1 MSITS
6 KRKAQDLVRQGKIHD
21 AISVLR
27 EGLADS
33 DADPYDH
40 VYMGDL
46 LMRVGETEDSL
57 SAYQKAI
64 RSYEDVGLYRNA
76 VAIGKKMLRIDRQ
89 RPEIHRTLA
98 SLYDREGLHG
108 EAIPHYL
115 TYLDSFVGEAVPPT
129 EFLETLDHAASI
141 TGSKVE
147 VALRLTDHFLRI
159 RRGDRAAALLNEVA
173 NNAEAAGSFDMAEDL
188 RRRAT
193 DALGQSD
200 ASANGTSSG
209 SGSPP
214 PLPAAEPVAGF
225 EVSGADDDEGPILPP
240 PPPPPLQDVEPI
252 SFDTSAM
259 DGLGTESDADSG
271 AGDGEHGGSV
281 ALELDLDLDPADEGG
296 LSGVRDV
303 GGAASLLDDEE
314 EDSGF
319 VVEHLSGSNTLGSI
333 GGEEDDEDEDAS
345 PFDLGTPRSS
355 ASSGAELGFGE
366 VDFSSE
372 SEDEDEPDDHVLD
385 LDADAD
391 FGAVDLTDSA
401 PTKSESDSDS
411 ASSDRDFGAVDFGNT
426 ESVADGPGDDHVY
439 EIDVDDSDETE
450 FDLRPVSTMSG
461 ADDSDDSDDEPDDT
475 LDDDFGA
482 RATANPMA
490 TTATPAGAGTP
501 PSLDVSPDDSAS
513 DDTDDAAADDGDRG
527 SLDVDLDA
535 ETDDDT
541 SDDLDTFGANPEPT
555 STGATH
561 ASSDDAHPVTIESAN
576 DAFLAGRWSE
586 ARRLYEHI
594 LEETPNNRRVLARLV
609 ETVRYLQDHH
619 GEVHYLVLLGEVW
632 IEEDELEEALECFLK
647 VVRLDPEN
655 ATAKRRLSRFREMG
669 VRGAE
674 VIEESDSNSV
684 HGVLETGRTEVAI
697 RANEESFRSEDWVEL
712 EGLLEEFK
720 DGLKSQMD
728 DGDYQGHYDLAVS
741 YHGMGLLEEALE
753 AADLALAC
761 EKIPIATERQAR
773 ELKGSCLT
781 ELHRYREAVHEY
793 REAVEKA
800 GSDRQARRTAL
811 YHLGRSLEAL
821 EEWQEAVDTYVQLK
835 LAAPGFLDV
844 EERIRN
850 CEDQLGDS
858 ASRPPSEAA

>member
-21 AISVLR
+21 AITVLR
-27 EGLADS
+27 EGLVEG

-46 LMRVGETEDSL
+46 LMRVGETEDCL

-129 EFLETLDHAASI
+129 EFLETLDHTASI

-173 NNAEAAGSFDMAEDL
+173 NNAEAAGSLDMAEDL
-188 RRRAT
+188 RRRAN

-200 ASANGTSSG
+200 ASANGASAG
-209 SGSPP
+209 PPAPP
-214 PLPAAEPVAGF
+214 PLPVAEPVAGF
-225 EVSGADDDEGPILPP
+225 EVSGAADDTDDALLPP
-240 PPPPPLQDVEPI
+240 PPPPLHDVEPI
-252 SFDTSAM
+252 AFDTSAM
-259 DGLGTESDADSG
+259 DALGAASAEEDESDDS
-271 AGDGEHGGSV
+271 SV
-281 ALELDLDLDPADEGG
+281 ALESRSRPGPRRPRRP
-296 LSGVRDV
+296 SGVREV
-303 GGAASLLDDEE
+303 GGAASLPDEDD
-314 EDSGF
+314 DSGF
-319 VVEHLSGSNTLGSI
+319 VVEHFAGSNAPATLDEDTLEADGDDSPFELGSR
-333 GGEEDDEDEDAS
+333 
-345 PFDLGTPRSS
+345 PS
-355 ASSGAELGFGE
+355 ASTGSDLGFGE
-366 VDFSSE
+366 VDFSDSDG
-372 SEDEDEPDDHVLD
+372 DEEEDDHVID
-385 LDADAD
+385 LDANAS
-391 FGAVDLTDSA
+391 FGEVDLAGTSG
-401 PTKSESDSDS
+401 
-411 ASSDRDFGAVDFGNT
+411 ASSEYGLDGNAEEDDFGAVDFSAPAPDPAESGATSAT
-426 ESVADGPGDDHVY
+426 ELASDTGEDSLTVDGEASDLGSLDAGPGDDHVY
-439 EIDVDDSDETE
+439 EIDADGSDEVE
-450 FDLRPVSTMSG
+450 FDLRPVEAGAPGSIST
-461 ADDSDDSDDEPDDT
+461 
-475 LDDDFGA
+475 DDD
-482 RATANPMA
+482 
-490 TTATPAGAGTP
+490 
-501 PSLDVSPDDSAS
+501 
-513 DDTDDAAADDGDRG
+513 DDAPEAAAEDESDPDETT
-527 SLDVDLDA
+527 DA
-535 ETDDDT
+535 ET
-541 SDDLDTFGANPEPT
+541 
-555 STGATH
+555 H
-561 ASSDDAHPVTIESAN
+561 AMGTTAAAAHEAQPVTIEDAN

-594 LEETPNNRRVLARLV
+594 LEETPDNRRVLARLV

-619 GEVHYLVLLGEVW
+619 GEIHYLVLLGEVW

-684 HGVLETGRTEVAI
+684 HGVLETGRSEVAV
-697 RANEESFRSEDWVEL
+697 RGSEESFRSEDWVEL

-761 EKIPIATERQAR
+761 EKIPEATERQAR

-835 LAAPGFLDV
+835 LVAPGFLDV

-850 CEDQLGDS
+850 CEDQVGDS
-858 ASRPPSEAA
+858 SSRPPSEAA